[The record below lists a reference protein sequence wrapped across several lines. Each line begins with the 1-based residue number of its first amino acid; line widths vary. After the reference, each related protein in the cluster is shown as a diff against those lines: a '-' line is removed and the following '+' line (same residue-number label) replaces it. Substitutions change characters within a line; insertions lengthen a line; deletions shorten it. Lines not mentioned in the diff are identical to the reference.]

1 MNEHDDQIILINKPL
16 KWTSFDV
23 VKKVRNSIKVKKVG
37 HAGTLDPM
45 ATGLLI
51 LCTGKLTKQISNY
64 QNLEKEYTGNMII
77 GKNRPSHDLETDVVE
92 TNDISSITEQQVKDI
107 ISNYRGE
114 IEQIPPMHSAIK
126 INGKRLYL
134 KARKGIEVP
143 VKPRTIQIKEFQI
156 TEIDF
161 PLIHFKVVCSKGT
174 YIRSLVRDVGKD
186 LKVGAY
192 LNSLKR
198 TRIGDFSLNDALDI
212 ESFIKKVNYK
222 EE

>member
-77 GKNRPSHDLETDVVE
+77 GKKRPSHDLETDVVE